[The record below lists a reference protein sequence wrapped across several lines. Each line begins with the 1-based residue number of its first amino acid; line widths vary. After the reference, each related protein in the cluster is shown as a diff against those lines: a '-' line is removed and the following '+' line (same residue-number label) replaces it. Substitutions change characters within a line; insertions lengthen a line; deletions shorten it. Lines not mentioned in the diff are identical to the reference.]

1 MPRPAPDARRTT
13 RFAAMFAVGCA
24 ACTGDAGGS
33 AQDIVLADSAGV
45 QIVTVRGLDPGDLP
59 AWTLGADA
67 AVEIGAADG
76 PGHDLHWPR
85 VASRLPGGAI
95 IIANRG
101 SNEIR
106 EFDAAGRY
114 VRSLGRKG
122 AGPGEFENLSWAG
135 WLDGDTIVGYDP
147 PNRRLTVFAPDGSVA
162 RTVTLPL
169 PHTSSFPEVAG
180 ILANGS
186 VLAYPGFDR
195 VFSRGERRDTI
206 AYMIYPPDGSRAD
219 TLGSYAGPERFFHV
233 LTDFALSM
241 DVPFGRTAYAAA
253 RGTHVVLGSSDA
265 LALDLHDGNG
275 ALLRRIRIVIPPVPV
290 TGSEAGAQRDSATAA
305 VPERVRDA
313 YREMQDLAPRRE
325 THPAFTAL
333 ALDDD
338 GRIWVRLP
346 GLTGAPADQWL
357 ILSSTGAPV
366 GRMSIGAG
374 LEIEEVGRDY
384 VLIRSTAADG
394 VESIRLYSL
403 SRG

>member
-1 MPRPAPDARRTT
+1 MSRPASDGWRAT
-13 RFAAMFAVGCA
+13 RFATVVALGCA
-24 ACTGDAGGS
+24 ACTGGADGS
-33 AQDIVLADSAGV
+33 AQDIVLADSAGI
-45 QIVTVRGLDPGDLP
+45 QIVTVRGLDPADLP
-59 AWTLGADA
+59 EWTLGPDP
-67 AVEIGAADG
+67 AVEIGAVDG

-85 VASRLPGGAI
+85 AASRLPGGAI
-95 IIANRG
+95 IVANRG

-106 EFDAAGRY
+106 EFDASGRY

-122 AGPGEFENLSWAG
+122 AGPGEFQNLSWTG

-169 PHTSSFPEVAG
+169 PNTSSFPEVAG

-219 TLGSYAGPERFFHV
+219 TLGSYAGPERFFHI
-233 LTDFALSM
+233 LPDFALTM
-241 DVPFGRTAYAAA
+241 DVPFGRNAYAAA
-253 RGTHVVLGSSDA
+253 RGNHVVLGSSDA
-265 LALDLHDGNG
+265 LALDVHDGDG
-275 ALLRRIRIVIPPVPV
+275 ALLRRIRIVIPPLPV
-290 TGSEAGAQRDSATAA
+290 SSAEAEAQRDSAIAA
-305 VPERVRDA
+305 FPERMRDA
-313 YREMQDLAPRRE
+313 YREMQELAPRRE

-346 GLTGAPADQWL
+346 ATTAAPAAQWL

-366 GRMSIGAG
+366 GRLSIGAG

-384 VLIRSTAADG
+384 VLIRSTDADG
-394 VESIRLYSL
+394 VESIRLHSL

>member
-1 MPRPAPDARRTT
+1 MSRPAPVRLRAA
-13 RFAAMFAVGCA
+13 RFAAMVAFGCA
-24 ACTGDAGGS
+24 ACTGDADDR

-45 QIVTVRGLDPGDLP
+45 QIVTVRGLDPADLP
-59 AWTLGADA
+59 EWTLGADPV
-67 AVEIGAADG
+67 VEIGADDG

-85 VASRLPGGAI
+85 AASRLTGGAI
-95 IIANRG
+95 IVANTG

-106 EFDAAGRY
+106 EFDASGGY

-122 AGPGEFENLSWAG
+122 AGPGEFQNLSWAG
-135 WLDGDTIVGYDP
+135 WLEGDTIVGYDP

-169 PHTSSFPEVAG
+169 PNTSSFPEVTA
-180 ILANGS
+180 ILASGS

-206 AYMIYPPDGSRAD
+206 AYMIYPPDGSRPD
-219 TLGSYAGPERFFHV
+219 TLGLYAGPERFFHI
-233 LTDFALSM
+233 LPDFALSM
-241 DVPFGRTAYAAA
+241 DIPFGRNSYAAA
-253 RGTHVVLGSSDA
+253 RGNRVVLGSSDA
-265 LALDLHDGNG
+265 LALDVHDGDG

-290 TGSEAGAQRDSATAA
+290 TSAEAEARRDSAIAA
-305 VPERVRDA
+305 FPERMRDA
-313 YREMQDLAPRRE
+313 YREMQELAPGRE

-346 GLTGAPADQWL
+346 RATGAPADQWL
-357 ILSSTGAPV
+357 ILSTTGAPV
-366 GRMSIGAG
+366 GRLNIARG
-374 LEIEEVGRDY
+374 LEIEEAGRDY
-384 VLIRSTAADG
+384 VLIRSTDADG
-394 VESIRLYSL
+394 VERIRLHSL